1 MFASRIGDRI
11 QDLVDI
17 EQGRLLQQG
26 ATVLLAQRRE
36 DNSFCDRIHR
46 QLLLE
51 ISGSV
56 LSYLI
61 SWEKSL
67 SAIIH
72 RPWPFIRACEKLLW
86 LVLYNNFS
94 QALAI
99 CTNDRGGPRP
109 GSTGRSWCGTWY
121 WIGRRCPP

>member
-72 RPWPFIRACEKLLW
+72 RPWVYCPYHVPIAPAQAQMYYLQQEKRYDM
-86 LVLYNNFS
+86 LYC
-94 QALAI
+94 L
-99 CTNDRGGPRP
+99 
-109 GSTGRSWCGTWY
+109 
-121 WIGRRCPP
+121 